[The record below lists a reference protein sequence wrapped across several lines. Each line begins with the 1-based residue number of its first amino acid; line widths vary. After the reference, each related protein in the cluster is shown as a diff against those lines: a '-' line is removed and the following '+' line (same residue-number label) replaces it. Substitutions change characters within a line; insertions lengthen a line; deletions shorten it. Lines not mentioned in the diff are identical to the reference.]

1 MVGECLR
8 YKESLYQLRERWGG
22 YHRQLVQGRRRVHT
36 RSSGEI
42 AECERD
48 HSGRTRKQMRGVEGA
63 SDRRKRKA
71 DHNSVRRP
79 AIRFVIVLSS
89 RLARRHP
96 GERDGSVH
104 VFTHAVTRL
113 VLVQLSLRVG

>member
-1 MVGECLR
+1 MC
-8 YKESLYQLRERWGG
+8 
-22 YHRQLVQGRRRVHT
+22 
-36 RSSGEI
+36 
-42 AECERD
+42 
-48 HSGRTRKQMRGVEGA
+48 GVEGA

-96 GERDGSVH
+96 GERDGRVCARFYS
-104 VFTHAVTRL
+104 RSY
-113 VLVQLSLRVG
+113 SLGARSTTLATCYAGAACAYSAIH